1 MHIYIYIYCQIE
13 GFFKRETVASRS
25 RSRANSLSRDKS
37 NFIFFFQILQHFSCA
52 VSLRC
57 TFPSDSCLKEAERY
71 LETASGERITTTG
84 RQAEIYKLSSF
95 FFLFGHGRL
104 LRCGLSSHFKT
115 PQGNCCCKFTN
126 TQSQL
131 KRKCRAFRLNSLSLL
146 PASST
151 YDMQPN
157 GLVGG
162 KTSCVQNVTRT
173 RNH

>member
-1 MHIYIYIYCQIE
+1 MHIYIYIVKLKAFSREKLLQAGPDLEQIPYLAT
-13 GFFKRETVASRS
+13 GVT
-25 RSRANSLSRDKS
+25 LSS
-37 NFIFFFQILQHFSCA
+37 FFQILQHFSCA

-71 LETASGERITTTG
+71 LGTASSERITTTG